1 MKLAPSPPAGKVA
14 VTEYVGDKQ
23 VTYEKGADGQV
34 SSPDQDKLEVG
45 WVKDTQQKA
54 WNLLVPDNLATS
66 VSKDYVPVRKWW
78 VARDFFG
85 SFAGTAAVAA
95 VTTAIAPANMAL
107 AGLGIAW
114 VTAANINWIKDR
126 IGQISGIAATSI
138 ARVGEKN
145 PRPWM
150 MANDIVQN
158 VGTVVDAATVVLPP
172 LVYYP
177 LLTGMGV
184 VRAVAGAAGG
194 AAGANIGPRQA
205 IKGNLGEVS
214 VKNANQSNLAT
225 FAGATAGIAALT
237 GLAAFTGFGTAVMAV
252 AGMGAMASLF
262 TNYKLLQNL
271 DYNPINERGLREVVA
286 HMEENAGEV
295 PGPPS
300 NLMGQV
306 VGLFKRDR
314 LIAGDAVK
322 PLLEDTKFAELRHEF
337 AQLPFLMTVREGKP
351 YLVMKRDHAH
361 DDVPKPSQHPLP
373 EGPDFLP
380 KMAQVQAMFCAL
392 QAERILESP
401 EYSSKKSSEGEEA
414 ATLWAIRE
422 AVKKTPADIRPLLL
436 KMQEKGWS
444 VDTIRFWG
452 EERPAEIRTE

>member
-1 MKLAPSPPAGKVA
+1 MKLAPAPSPKKVS
-14 VTEYVGDKQ
+14 VVEYVGDKQ
-23 VTYEKGADGQV
+23 VTYQKNSDGEV
-34 SSPDQDKLEVG
+34 TSPDQDKLDVG
-45 WVKDTQQKA
+45 WVKNAQQKA

-95 VTTAIAPANMAL
+95 VTTAVAPANMAL
-107 AGLGIAW
+107 ATLGIAW
-114 VTAANINWIKDR
+114 VTAANVNWIKDR

-158 VGTVVDAATVVLPP
+158 VGTVVDAASVVLPP

-194 AAGANIGPRQA
+194 AAGANVGPRQA

-237 GLAAFTGFGTAVMAV
+237 AVSTVTGFGSAIMAV
-252 AGMGAMASLF
+252 AGVGALASLF
-262 TNYKLLQNL
+262 TNYKMLQNL
-271 DYNPINERGLREVVA
+271 DYNPINERGLRQVVQ
-286 HMEENAGEV
+286 HMEANGGEV
-295 PGPPS
+295 PGPAS

-306 VGLFKRDR
+306 ARLFTRDR

-322 PLLEDTKFAELRHEF
+322 PLLEDPKFDQLRSEFAEL
-337 AQLPFLMTVREGKP
+337 PFMMTLKDDKP
-351 YLVMKRDHAH
+351 YLVMKREQNGTDAAE
-361 DDVPKPSQHPLP
+361 PSQHPLP
-373 EGPDFLP
+373 EGPDYQP
-380 KMAQVQAMFCAL
+380 KMAQVQGMFCAM
-392 QAERILESP
+392 QAERLLGSP
-401 EYSSKKSSEGEEA
+401 DYATKKASEGEDA
-414 ATLWAIRE
+414 AALWVIRE
-422 AVKKTPADIRPLLL
+422 AIKKTPSDIRPLLL
-436 KMQEKGWS
+436 EMQEKGWS
-444 VDTIRFWG
+444 VDTVRFWG
-452 EERPAEIRTE
+452 EERPAEITAG